1 MTPDIQRVQSAL
13 AFIPAQDRDTWL
25 RMGMAVKS
33 ELGDDGFPIWN
44 EWSQNAENY
53 AERDAKAVWRSI
65 TPTGKVTGGTLIHE
79 AKQRGWK
86 PSGSAQRPDAAEI
99 ERQRRERADR
109 AAKDAAELAAR
120 NAKARDQAQEIWKR
134 CQPLMAHDYA
144 TAKGIKAYGARLYKG
159 PLIVRDTRVD
169 GSLVTPLVD
178 GAGVIHALQYIT
190 PAGDKLF
197 PYGSAKSGHYFA
209 IGKPAQ
215 RIIVCEGYATA
226 CSIHEATGEAVAVAF
241 DRTNLAPVAA
251 AIRAKYPDME
261 LLIAADNDAWTE
273 GNPGTKNATEA
284 AQAVN
289 ARVAV
294 PVFKDASGK
303 PTDFNDLHKL
313 EGLEAVKAQIEG
325 AAKPEP
331 APASAP
337 LAPDTRGGDVV
348 VRLLNGADIEP
359 EVIRWLWDGWLS
371 RGKLHVMAGAP
382 GTGKTTIAL
391 ALAATVSTGGRFPD
405 GSKCEA
411 GNVLVWSG
419 EDDPKDTLLPRL
431 LAMGADRK
439 RIYFVTDAYI
449 AGERVTFDP
458 AHHFSALAEAATS
471 IGGIRLMVVDP
482 IVSAVAGDS
491 HKAAEVR
498 RSLQP
503 VVDLAAKLDAAM
515 VGISHFSK
523 GTQGSDPLERVT
535 GSNAFGALPRVVM
548 ATAKVKDNDAPDATP
563 KRILV
568 RTKSNIG
575 PDGGGY
581 EYSLNQQAVDGYPGL
596 FASCVLWGG
605 ELEGTAKQLLATA
618 ETDADPDEQSEHKS
632 AEDWLRELLDE
643 TNGMQAG
650 EIIKTAKANGYGE
663 RTIYRVKNRL
673 RLVVKTT
680 GFGKERASTWS
691 LPITAKAPITDSITA
706 ITDNPEIGSNGS
718 YGGSNDE
725 NAVVV

>member
-13 AFIPAQDRDTWL
+13 AYIPAQDRQTWL

-33 ELGDDGFPIWN
+33 ELGDDGFPIWD
-44 EWSQNAENY
+44 EWSQSAQNY

-65 TPTGKVTGGTLIHE
+65 KPTGKVTGGTLIHE
-79 AKQRGWK
+79 AKQRGWTPSSADQK
-86 PSGSAQRPDAAEI
+86 PSPAEI
-99 ERQRRERADR
+99 ERQRREYAAR
-109 AAKDAAELAAR
+109 AAKDAAELAER

-134 CQPLMAHDYA
+134 CQPLTAHDYA

-159 PLIVRDTRVD
+159 PLIIRDTRVD
-169 GSLVTPLVD
+169 GSIVTPLVD
-178 GAGVIHALQYIT
+178 AAGVIHALQYIT
-190 PAGDKLF
+190 PTGDKLF

-215 RIIVCEGYATA
+215 RIIICEGYATA
-226 CSIHEATGEAVAVAF
+226 CSIHEATGDAVAVAF
-241 DRTNLAPVAA
+241 DRTNLTPVAA
-251 AIRAKYPDME
+251 AIRAKYPDIA
-261 LLIAADNDAWTE
+261 LVIAADNDAWTE
-273 GNPGTKNATEA
+273 SNPGVVNATKA

-294 PVFKDASGK
+294 PQFKGTSGK
-303 PTDFNDLHKL
+303 PTDFNDLREL
-313 EGLEAVKAQIEG
+313 EGFATVRAQIES
-325 AAKPEP
+325 AAKPEQAPMSQTP
-331 APASAP
+331 AANNR
-337 LAPDTRGGDVV
+337 DGDVV
-348 VRLLNGADIEP
+348 VRLLNGGDFEP
-359 EVIRWLWDGWLS
+359 EVIRWLWDGWLA
-371 RGKLHVMAGAP
+371 RGKLHIMAGAP

-391 ALAATVSTGGRFPD
+391 ALATTISTGGRFPD

-449 AGERVTFDP
+449 AGERITFDP
-458 AHHFSALAEAATS
+458 AYHFPALAEAATS
-471 IGGIRLMVVDP
+471 IGGINLMVVDP

-523 GTQGSDPLERVT
+523 GTQGNDPLERVT

-548 ATAKVKDNDAPDATP
+548 ATAKVKDNEAPGATP
-563 KRILV
+563 RRILV

-581 EYSLNQQAVDGYPGL
+581 DYSLTQQEVKGYPNL
-596 FASCVLWGG
+596 FASCVLWGD

-650 EIIKTAKANGYGE
+650 EVIKTAKANGYGE

-691 LPITAKAPITDSITA
+691 LPITAKAPLTDTVTA
-706 ITDNPEIGSNGS
+706 ITANPEIGSNGS

-725 NAVVV
+725 NAMEI